1 MPHAGPT
8 TRSKLLAAAWFALA
22 LAACASPGDRPAP
35 DADLEAPVPKAAAT
49 PAPVAVTPVRFDA
62 YVLALE
68 NIRAAHP
75 QFVQVGENPMEVREE
90 MREAVSRA
98 GLTLEE
104 FRQLHQQV
112 EADATLKG
120 EAERRVAARR
130 QQTGSTS
137 GAAPGA
143 APNPTPPPP
152 RTAPTPNP

>member
-1 MPHAGPT
+1 MPHARPT
-8 TRSKLLAAAWFALA
+8 TRSCLLVAALLAAALA
-22 LAACASPGDRPAP
+22 GCASRGERPAA
-35 DADLEAPVPKAAAT
+35 DTDLEAPVPKAAAT
-49 PAPVAVTPVRFDA
+49 PAPVAMTPVRFDA

-75 QFVQVGENPMEVREE
+75 QFVQVGENQLEVREE
-90 MREAVSRA
+90 MRDAVSRA

-104 FRQLHQQV
+104 FRQLNRQV
-112 EADATLKG
+112 EADPTLKT
-120 EAERRVAARR
+120 EAERRMAARR

-143 APNPTPPPP
+143 AASPTPPPP